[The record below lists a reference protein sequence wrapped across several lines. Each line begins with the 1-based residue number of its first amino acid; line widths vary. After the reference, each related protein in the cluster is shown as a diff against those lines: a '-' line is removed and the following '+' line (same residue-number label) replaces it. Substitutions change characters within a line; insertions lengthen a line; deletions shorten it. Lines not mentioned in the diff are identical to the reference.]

1 MEIIPHP
8 LEDILIKLPKT
19 EYKINMENNVLY
31 NLKIFKGENTIILM
45 VIEDRGMTKIL
56 YKNEVSIQEFY
67 SYNRIF
73 RQYISI
79 EEIFNMYFKTLK
91 QSEIII
97 RKDNNKIKICFL
109 IEFRDKKD
117 EVPFI
122 LEPEESKIEEI
133 IINLYE
139 KVKEIDILKKEI
151 KEQKEL
157 NKKKQKEFDIYKKNI
172 EDKINN
178 ILNNINNDKYKKK
191 NNKIIELESKLIDK
205 ENIINNLKNKINTIE
220 KENKELKQKIDE
232 LEIIKNKFKDKEKI
246 DSNIIKENELSLIE
260 EGIKNKFNKKIK

>member
-8 LEDILIKLPKT
+8 LEDILIKFPKT

-109 IEFRDKKD
+109 IEFRDKKM
-117 EVPFI
+117 
-122 LEPEESKIEEI
+122 
-133 IINLYE
+133 
-139 KVKEIDILKKEI
+139 
-151 KEQKEL
+151 
-157 NKKKQKEFDIYKKNI
+157 
-172 EDKINN
+172 
-178 ILNNINNDKYKKK
+178 
-191 NNKIIELESKLIDK
+191 
-205 ENIINNLKNKINTIE
+205 
-220 KENKELKQKIDE
+220 
-232 LEIIKNKFKDKEKI
+232 KF
-246 DSNIIKENELSLIE
+246 LL
-260 EGIKNKFNKKIK
+260 F

>member
-1 MEIIPHP
+1 M
-8 LEDILIKLPKT
+8 
-19 EYKINMENNVLY
+19 
-31 NLKIFKGENTIILM
+31 
-45 VIEDRGMTKIL
+45 
-56 YKNEVSIQEFY
+56 S
-67 SYNRIF
+67 
-73 RQYISI
+73 
-79 EEIFNMYFKTLK
+79 
-91 QSEIII
+91 
-97 RKDNNKIKICFL
+97 
-109 IEFRDKKD
+109 
-117 EVPFI
+117 
-122 LEPEESKIEEI
+122 
-133 IINLYE
+133 E

-260 EGIKNKFNKKIK
+260 EGIKNKFNKKIKHFILLIRGSRD